1 MREKTVPSNPLNVRP
16 VQILAIAPCVSVDE
30 ADLLTGIGRTTIYQE
45 IKDGNL
51 KVRKCR
57 GRSVLLRVELDEWL
71 KSLPLKSL
79 GDSRGT

>member
-1 MREKTVPSNPLNVRP
+1 MREKFDQLYPLNIRP
-16 VQILAIAPCVSVDE
+16 TKVLAIAPCVSVDE

-51 KVRKCR
+51 KIRKCR

-71 KSLPLKSL
+71 RSLPLKSVKISS
-79 GDSRGT
+79 GE